1 MNTREQTPSIL
12 DPIRLPLTGSR
23 LIEASAGTGKTF
35 TIALL
40 YVRLVLGPRDEA
52 DTASFP
58 RALTP
63 PEILVVTFTNAAT
76 RELRD
81 RIRARLVEAAEAFQS
96 PLGGQT
102 PESTEGSDPLL
113 ALRDSYPEARRPA
126 CARRLR
132 LAAGQNKLA
141 LLERRHEDVP
151 EESQN
156 EVRDADRAEAPV
168 KRRGGERRNRG
179 HKERNQQAPQ
189 EVSWRE
195 IAPQQHPHEHE
206 PNEHARGRVREPP
219 RPARDAMDSAR

>member
-1 MNTREQTPSIL
+1 MSTQDQTTPPTL
-12 DPIRLPLTGSR
+12 DPIRLSLTGSR

-52 DTASFP
+52 DVESFP

-126 CARRLR
+126 RSE
-132 LAAGQNKLA
+132 
-141 LLERRHEDVP
+141 ERRVGN
-151 EESQN
+151 EE
-156 EVRDADRAEAPV
+156 RT
-168 KRRGGERRNRG
+168 
-179 HKERNQQAPQ
+179 
-189 EVSWRE
+189 
-195 IAPQQHPHEHE
+195 
-206 PNEHARGRVREPP
+206 
-219 RPARDAMDSAR
+219 